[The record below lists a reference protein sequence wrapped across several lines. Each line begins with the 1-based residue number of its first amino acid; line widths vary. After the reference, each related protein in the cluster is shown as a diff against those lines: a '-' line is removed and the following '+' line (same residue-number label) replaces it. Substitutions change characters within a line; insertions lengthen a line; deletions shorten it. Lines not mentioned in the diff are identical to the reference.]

1 MKYEI
6 KDDILTVFLKG
17 RIDSSNAKDTE
28 NEILSIL
35 SDNPGCGMEFD
46 AEGLE
51 YISSAGLRTL
61 MLVRKMLN
69 REMTIKNVSPDVY
82 EIFSVTGFVRLFD
95 VRRRLREISVEGL
108 PLIGAGA
115 NGRIYRLDRE
125 TIVKVYNP
133 LTNPPEKIIRE
144 KETAKQAFIHGIP
157 SAISFDM
164 VSVGDRYGIVYEML
178 DTETLGAVIG
188 NDSGHT
194 EEYGVRMAKMLK
206 RLHSTE
212 FDEGVLPDARL
223 GLHVWADVAEKSGC
237 YEAETISKLNS
248 LIDSIPPR
256 NTFIHGDFHP
266 ANIMVRDGEWLL
278 IDMGD
283 ASVGHPIVD
292 LLGSYQIMK
301 LVAERSNGAERY
313 TGLSSENL
321 KRLWNAF
328 VREYFGV
335 SGEGEVAK
343 IEGILKYYAII
354 RSLAGVTFSDV
365 IPAPVRQKLT
375 QEVQTAFLTLYDKY
389 GNTLL
394 PALGL

>member
-1 MKYEI
+1 MRSEI
-6 KDDILTVFLKG
+6 KDNILTLFLEG
-17 RIDSSNAKDTE
+17 RIDSSNAKEKETE
-28 NEILSIL
+28 IMSAI
-35 SDNPGCGMEFD
+35 SSHPGCGVIFD
-46 AEGLE
+46 AGGLE

-61 MLVRKMLN
+61 MLARKTLK
-69 REMTIKNVSPDVY
+69 REITIKNVSPDVY
-82 EIFSVTGFVRLFD
+82 EIFSVTGFVQMFD

-115 NGRIYRLDRE
+115 NGRIYRLDKE

-133 LTNPPEKIIRE
+133 ITNPPEKIVRE

-178 DTETLGAVIG
+178 DTETLGAVING
-188 NDSGHT
+188 DIEHT

-206 RLHSTE
+206 KLHSTE
-212 FDEGVLPDARL
+212 FEEGVLPDART
-223 GLHVWADVAEKSGC
+223 GLHVWADVAAKSGC
-237 YEAETISKLNS
+237 YEPETISKLNAF
-248 LIDSIPPR
+248 IDSIPPR

-313 TGLSSENL
+313 TGLSPENL
-321 KRLWNAF
+321 KRLWKAF
-328 VREYFGV
+328 VCEYFGTKD
-335 SGEGEVAK
+335 EGEIAK

-365 IPAPVRQKLT
+365 LPDEVKKKLT
-375 QEVQTAFLTLYDKY
+375 QEVQAAFLSLYDKY